1 MLVHLTEANAR
12 QSVRHLD
19 EVLVVFETIA
29 GAYREIIERPAP
41 AAG

>member
-12 QSVRHLD
+12 QSVRHVD
-19 EVLVVFETIA
+19 EVLAVFGTIA
-29 GAYREIIERPAP
+29 GAYKQIIERPAP